1 MDSELETAFLIF
13 ELKGTTEEL
22 NKALIGKYLFA
33 AIGNN
38 DDEGSPGW
46 TVSMIPIG
54 RISDWMHSD
63 GVLRVTMDL
72 LKGEVD
78 RI

>member
-1 MDSELETAFLIF
+1 METAFLIF
-13 ELKGTTEEL
+13 EMKGTTEEL
-22 NKALIGKYLFA
+22 NSALIGKYIFA

-38 DDEGSPGW
+38 EDDGSPGW

-54 RISDWMHSD
+54 RISEWTHSD
-63 GVLRVTMDL
+63 GMLRVTLDL